1 MVLEGLASSSR
12 LIVRYA
18 AFEEVYL
25 RGTPPVDSD
34 LRLGLESS
42 LEKLYKSLLLF
53 LLNAQMFYSKDAAS
67 RFANWGISGDRMKDL
82 LQDVSK
88 NEIEVQSYESSA
100 LKQAA
105 NKQFLQTRELISQYN
120 DRLRSEERETI
131 LNWISTVDYRSP
143 YLDIY
148 KRLMPGTGDWFFD
161 KKEFLQ
167 WEKTAASSLLWLR
180 GDGMSQTIF
189 TLELHG

>member
-1 MVLEGLASSSR
+1 MVLEGLASSSH

-25 RGTPPVDSD
+25 RGTPPVDGD
-34 LRLGLESS
+34 LRSGLESS
-42 LEKLYKSLLLF
+42 LEKLYKSLFLF
-53 LLNAQMFYSKDAAS
+53 LLNAQMFYSGNAAS
-67 RFANWGISGDRMKDL
+67 RFANWGISVDRMKEL
-82 LQDVSK
+82 VQGICK

-105 NKQFLQTRELISQYN
+105 NKQFLETRELISRYN
-120 DRLRSEERETI
+120 DRLRSEEREAI
-131 LNWISTVDYRSP
+131 LDWISTVDYRSP

-148 KRLMPGTGDWFFD
+148 GRLMPGTGDWFFD

-167 WEKTAASSLLWLR
+167 WEKAPESSLLWLR
-180 GDGMSQTIF
+180 GDGMSKTVF
-189 TLELHG
+189 TSGLNG